1 MVEDNL
7 AMGFVAYV
15 GEDLKEQNIKN
26 LLDCVLQLRSKN
38 VKAPFKSQ
46 IIKDRDVIFGQ
57 VQKYVTTID
66 NTFYLDALPY
76 EYNYIV
82 DNLLYVAKYS
92 KGINKCIISSFD
104 SDYYI
109 DYDHEIIP
117 YLILDYEDAA
127 IKILYNK
134 GFWGA
139 FVGFDKET
147 RKWLIANV
155 GDCKLYYGF
164 TKPNG
169 EVIFSDYKEALEI
182 ICDDVFRFPNN
193 SLYLDG
199 TFYNYQN
206 MESSVLKR
214 NMNNIMISRKIKKN

>member
-1 MVEDNL
+1 MVEDNI

-15 GEDLKEQNIKN
+15 GEDLKEQDIKK
-26 LLDCVLQLRSKN
+26 LLDSILKLRSEKVN
-38 VKAPFKSQ
+38 APFKYK
-46 IIKDRDVIFGQ
+46 IVKDKDVIFGQ
-57 VQKYVTTID
+57 VQKYVTTYD
-66 NTFYLDALPY
+66 LFYLDALPY
-76 EYNYIV
+76 EYDYII

-92 KGINKCIISSFD
+92 KGINECIALSFD
-104 SDYYI
+104 NDYYM
-109 DYDHEIIP
+109 DFDHEIIP
-117 YLILDYEDAA
+117 YLILDYEEAA

-147 RKWLIANV
+147 RQWVIANV
-155 GDCKLYYGF
+155 DDCELYYGF

-182 ICDDVFRFPNN
+182 ICDEVFRFPNN

-199 TFYNYQN
+199 TFYNYPN
-206 MESSVLKR
+206 MESRVSKR
-214 NMNNIMISRKIKKN
+214 NMNNIMISRRIRKE